1 MGRKKKRRV
10 DPGLEL
16 ARSDTERIRKLSSR
30 AEETDADANI
40 EKSIYQI
47 NKLVRQM
54 TPYGPSPA
62 LLGLV
67 KQKKF
72 AEARAHLKKRFES
85 QGGERM
91 RAAKEEA
98 EYASQSL
105 KNAPFEMLKLLEA
118 AERKHGKPFRKK
130 KSGRGALLTK
140 EAAERL
146 LRIRNRSK

>member
-16 ARSDTERIRKLSSR
+16 ARSDTQRIKKLSDLRDITSKKL
-30 AEETDADANI
+30 DAKLMAFSQDSKQVVGNSGSLSDLKKI
-40 EKSIYQI
+40 ED
-47 NKLVRQM
+47 
-54 TPYGPSPA
+54 A
-62 LLGLV
+62 LLEAGEAYDEAG
-67 KQKKF
+67 QD
-72 AEARAHLKKRFES
+72 AE
-85 QGGERM
+85 
-91 RAAKEEA
+91 
-98 EYASQSL
+98 
-105 KNAPFEMLKLLEA
+105 NAPFEMLKLLQA